1 MATNNGDNH
10 QSVDDTLTIS
20 IISVSSQHHRVI
32 LLTLFPFRTVTPDE
46 KHLFPMRFAC
56 NQYSRDSVSVGVV
69 VGIFWLFFSLLIV
82 VVVFVVSLSF
92 YIQHRIDLMHSIGS
106 HLSNQ
111 INQSVRRTNEVIADT
126 HLQNKQWTWAEAR
139 TYQPTYSVHDFL

>member
-1 MATNNGDNH
+1 MVIIIKVLMTH
-10 QSVDDTLTIS
+10 WPFQLFQFHHSTI
-20 IISVSSQHHRVI
+20 V
-32 LLTLFPFRTVTPDE
+32 LFRLHYFHFEQLRQT
-46 KHLFPMRFAC
+46 K
-56 NQYSRDSVSVGVV
+56 NIYSRCVSLVINIVA
-69 VGIFWLFFSLLIV
+69 ILFQLMWLLVFFDCFFHYYSLLLLLL
-82 VVVFVVSLSF
+82 FLCF